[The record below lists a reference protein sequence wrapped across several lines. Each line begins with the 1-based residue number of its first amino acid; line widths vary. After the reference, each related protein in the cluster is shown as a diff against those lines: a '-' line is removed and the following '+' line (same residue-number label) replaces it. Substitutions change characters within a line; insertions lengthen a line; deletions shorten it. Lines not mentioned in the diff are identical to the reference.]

1 MTSRRSPPGIL
12 LCLLAQTVGLFACE
26 AAAEW
31 RANVKLLSDYLYR
44 GYSKSRGNPVAQ
56 ARVNY
61 SAESGWYAGLGL
73 SQARFDDQLNRER
86 AELELTPQ
94 LGWSVPVNGEWRAD
108 FSVLGYVF
116 DNKVFGLTANYA
128 ELAAGLHYRD
138 WFSAKASF
146 APNAYNRSVEIFN
159 YETIARYDVSDD
171 VQVSAGLGFHQAGA
185 LLGKNYFFWNAGFT
199 WYLSANLAVDLRYV
213 DVSLQDEHH
222 SDDHNDSFYPRL
234 QDNKFLFAVAL
245 GF

>member
-1 MTSRRSPPGIL
+1 MTSRRSSGIV
-12 LCLLAQTVGLFACE
+12 LCLLAPAVGLFACQ

-31 RANVKLLSDYLYR
+31 HANVKLLSDYLYR

-56 ARVNY
+56 AGLNY

-73 SQARFDDQLNRER
+73 SQARFDDRLNPDR

-94 LGWSVPVNGEWRAD
+94 LGWTVPVTGAWRAD
-108 FSVLGYVF
+108 LSVLGYVF
-116 DNKVFGLTANYA
+116 DNKVFGLTSDYA

-159 YETIARYDVSDD
+159 YETIARYDIRDD
-171 VQVSAGLGFHQAGA
+171 LQVSAGLGFHQAGA
-185 LLGKNYFFWNAGFT
+185 LLGKDYFFWNAGLT
-199 WYLSANLAVDLRYV
+199 WHLSANLAVDLRYV
-213 DVSLQDEHH
+213 DVALQDEQHADAH
-222 SDDHNDSFYPRL
+222 YDDFYPRV
-234 QDNKFLFAVAL
+234 QENKFLFAVAL